1 MSQADTFALISRL
14 IAEQISAQLQQQLLA
29 FESRIN
35 ARLDLFEARVSE
47 RAKLPEVLAPLPAS
61 EIISPVEIVSEVDE
75 EQVPALSSDPSS
87 ASLSEVVSPPFGE
100 SVVIQILP
108 KVSASEWESVLEEKW
123 LLTISF
129 TLSTKAVIAL
139 ADKVRGRVGGFPFD
153 PGLLAKCLFC

>member
-1 MSQADTFALISRL
+1 MSQADIIELISRL
-14 IAEQISAQLQQQLLA
+14 AAEQISAQFQQHFA
-29 FESRIN
+29 RIN
-35 ARLDLFEARVSE
+35 ARLDLLEAEARASE
-47 RAKLPEVLAPLPAS
+47 RTKLPEVLAPLPAS

-108 KVSASEWESVLEEKW
+108 KVSASEWELVLEEKW

-153 PGLLAKCLFC
+153 PGLLAKCLLC